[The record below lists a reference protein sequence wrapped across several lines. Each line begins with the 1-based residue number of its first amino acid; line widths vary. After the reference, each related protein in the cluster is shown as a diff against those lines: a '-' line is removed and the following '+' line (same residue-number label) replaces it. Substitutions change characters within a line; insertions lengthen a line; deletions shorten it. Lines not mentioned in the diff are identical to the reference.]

1 MPRKTI
7 FRSRVLAVW
16 VIIGF
21 FSLLLPIEAL
31 SNAQAKTG
39 SITGYVYEGNLDT
52 PVEKAVVKIRNVTSK
67 KEFQSAPTNKTGNYQ
82 IKDIEEGRYTL
93 GVTTK
98 EGNFNFEFIVF
109 IKANEEAKIN
119 VALKPGVASVLAKK
133 ENKAFF
139 LTPLGLAVI
148 LGSAG
153 SAAIVYG
160 ATQDKDHASAYKR

>member
-7 FRSRVLAVW
+7 FRSRALTVW
-16 VIIGF
+16 VIIAVL
-21 FSLLLPIEAL
+21 SLFLPIEAL
-31 SNAQAKTG
+31 SNAQARTG
-39 SITGYVYEGNLDT
+39 SVAGYVYEGNLDT
-52 PVEKAVVKIRNVTSK
+52 PVENAVVKIRNVTSK

-133 ENKAFF
+133 EHKAFF

-160 ATQDKDHASAYKR
+160 STQNNDHASAYKK